1 MELFKNFKI
10 ESSTKISALRAFKI
24 NELINSANGLE
35 LTQTASK
42 TFDWFESTLLYNVNT
57 SANEKSP
64 V

>member
-42 TFDWFESTLLYNVNT
+42 TFD
-57 SANEKSP
+57 
-64 V
+64 